1 MVVRKRNERHR
12 IEISTIHKVFIEGT
26 NFAIR
31 FLLKEKFNFMSENVI
46 RENIV
51 GSRNLS
57 SFLFMIVL
65 LLAGLGFFL
74 AGLSSYF
81 HTNLLKITDTSE
93 ISFVPQGVA
102 LLFYGTGALG
112 LAIYIIL
119 TILWNIGSGYNEFSK
134 EENIV
139 RLVRRGFPGK
149 NRTIFLSYEFKNI
162 KNLKFLI
169 KQGLNPRCNIL
180 LVLKDKREIPLFPA
194 QFLLNPT
201 ETEKKAI
208 QLSNFLA
215 VPLESLV
222 V

>member
-1 MVVRKRNERHR
+1 
-12 IEISTIHKVFIEGT
+12 
-26 NFAIR
+26 
-31 FLLKEKFNFMSENVI
+31 MSDNTI

-51 GSRNLS
+51 GARNIS
-57 SFLFMIVL
+57 SFVIMLVLFF
-65 LLAGLGFFL
+65 AGLGFFL

-81 HTNLLKITDTSE
+81 QINLLQLTDTSQ
-93 ISFVPQGVA
+93 ISFIPQGVA

-112 LAIYIIL
+112 LALYIFL
-119 TILWNIGSGYNEFSK
+119 TLLWNIGSGYNEFSK
-134 EENIV
+134 EESIVRIV
-139 RLVRRGFPGK
+139 RLGFPGK

-208 QLSNFLA
+208 QLSNFLD
-215 VPLESLV
+215 VPIESLV

>member
-1 MVVRKRNERHR
+1 
-12 IEISTIHKVFIEGT
+12 
-26 NFAIR
+26 
-31 FLLKEKFNFMSENVI
+31 MSDNTI

-51 GSRNLS
+51 GARNIS
-57 SFLFMIVL
+57 SFVIMLVLFF
-65 LLAGLGFFL
+65 AGLGFFL

-81 HTNLLKITDTSE
+81 QINLLRLTDTSQ
-93 ISFVPQGVA
+93 ISFIPQGVA

-112 LAIYIIL
+112 LALYIFL
-119 TILWNIGSGYNEFSK
+119 TLLWNIGSGYNEFSK
-134 EENIV
+134 DENIV
-139 RLVRRGFPGK
+139 RIVRLGFPGK

-208 QLSNFLA
+208 QLSNFLD
-215 VPLESLV
+215 VPIESLV

>member
-1 MVVRKRNERHR
+1 
-12 IEISTIHKVFIEGT
+12 
-26 NFAIR
+26 
-31 FLLKEKFNFMSENVI
+31 MSDNTI

-51 GSRNLS
+51 GARNIG
-57 SFLFMIVL
+57 SFVIMLVLFF
-65 LLAGLGFFL
+65 AGLGFFL

-81 HTNLLKITDTSE
+81 QINLLQLTDTSQ
-93 ISFVPQGVA
+93 ISFIPQGVA

-112 LAIYIIL
+112 LATYIFL
-119 TILWNIGSGYNEFSK
+119 TLLWNIGSGYNEFSK

-139 RLVRRGFPGK
+139 RIVRLGFPGK

-208 QLSNFLA
+208 QLSNFLG
-215 VPLESLV
+215 VPIESLV

>member
-1 MVVRKRNERHR
+1 MNE
-12 IEISTIHKVFIEGT
+12 TI
-26 NFAIR
+26 
-31 FLLKEKFNFMSENVI
+31 I
-46 RENIV
+46 REEII
-51 GSRNLS
+51 GARNLRS
-57 SFLFMIVL
+57 IVTMIVL

-81 HTNLLKITDTSE
+81 HKNLLLITDITE
-93 ISFVPQGVA
+93 ISFIPQGIA
-102 LLFYGTGALG
+102 MLFYGTGAIGLG
-112 LAIYIIL
+112 IYL
-119 TILWNIGSGYNEFSK
+119 FLSVFWNLGSGYNEFSK
-134 EENIV
+134 FESIVRIV
-139 RLVRRGFPGK
+139 RLGFPGK

-194 QFLLNPT
+194 QILMNPT

-208 QLSNFLA
+208 QLSNFLN

-222 V
+222 I